1 MSGWTLCSWAWSG
14 YFYYPAYS
22 MADNYLERKM
32 EEHRRGPMPAYRR
45 RVTSRGL
52 PPGTVSF
59 PFPVRRIVVLLA
71 VEDPDTATAEARVA
85 LRDSI
90 VKALAATGCR
100 VAFTE
105 GDIVSRNRLAQ
116 SSGACGVAPGDID
129 IVSARWEGLDSS
141 VTITGNSMT
150 TDINICPH
158 FGDSRHACIR
168 LPAACCDTGAAV
180 HAVLW
185 SLVEGNDYLLDTI
198 ISIGC

>member
-1 MSGWTLCSWAWSG
+1 MSGWALLFIGVIRTFL
-14 YFYYPAYS
+14 YTYS

-45 RVTSRGL
+45 HVTSRGV

-59 PFPVRRIVVLLA
+59 PFPVRRILVLSA
-71 VEDPDTATAEARVA
+71 GEGTDSAAERNVVA

-90 VKALAATGCR
+90 VEALAATGCR
-100 VAFTE
+100 VAFAE
-105 GDIVSRNRLAQ
+105 SDIVWRNRLAQ
-116 SSGACGVAPGDID
+116 TTGACGVAPGDTD
-129 IVSARWEGLDSS
+129 IVSDRWEGFDSS
-141 VTITGNSMT
+141 VTITANAIT
-150 TDINICPH
+150 TDARVYTH

-168 LPAACCDTGAAV
+168 IPASGGDTGAAV
-180 HAVLW
+180 RAVLW